1 MVAGGRGRW
10 PVVVAVGRKRV
21 AVGRWRVAGGRT
33 VAAACGASMRAK
45 YSLPVWAG
53 RNVNQFFPGNEDAS
67 DFTMT

>member
-10 PVVVAVGRKRV
+10 PVVVAVGGKRV
-21 AVGRWRVAGGRT
+21 AVGRS

-53 RNVNQFFPGNEDAS
+53 RNVNHFFPGNEDAS